1 VRHALLVPFP
11 ELLPLVEQ
19 WLERTNATGPSQGIP
34 PHVTVLSPAAPSDIG
49 DALDGFEAFDVE
61 FRETRRF
68 AEVVYLAPE
77 PPEPFAEMTRAVWSR
92 FPEWPPYGGEFLPDI
107 TPHPTVAWGAL
118 LDEAE
123 ADVRPRLPVRV
134 RAREALLL
142 GEVETGRWEQRASY
156 PLR

>member
-1 VRHALLVPFP
+1 VRHALLIPFP

-34 PHVTVLSPAAPSDIG
+34 PHVTVLFPAPWDIG

-61 FRETRRF
+61 FHETRRF

-77 PPEPFAEMTRAVWSR
+77 PPEPFVEMTQAVWGR
-92 FPEWPPYGGEFLPDI
+92 FPEWPPYHGEFLPDI
-107 TPHPTVAWGAL
+107 TPHLTVAWGAL

-123 ADVRPRLPVRV
+123 ADVQPRLPVGG
-134 RAREALLL
+134 RAREAVLV
-142 GEVETGRWEQRASY
+142 GEVEAGRWEQQASY